1 MDHLTRVFVERSDI
15 FHRSNSNRIR
25 PSEFNGI
32 TLPDVLK
39 CLLQESGRSEY
50 HYSHKCMEMFIK
62 IRPECGTAEEE
73 FIEQH
78 SSVDEIL
85 SIGEQ
90 EGITKKPDLSHL
102 SQQRHHRL
110 DSINQ

>member
-1 MDHLTRVFVERSDI
+1 MAHLTRVFVERSDI

-25 PSEFNGI
+25 PSEFNRI
-32 TLPDVLK
+32 TLPIVLK
-39 CLLQESGRSEY
+39 CLLQESARSEY

-62 IRPECGTAEEE
+62 IRPECGTAKE

-85 SIGEQ
+85 SIGEHQ
-90 EGITKKPDLSHL
+90 ESSKF
-102 SQQRHHRL
+102 
-110 DSINQ
+110 